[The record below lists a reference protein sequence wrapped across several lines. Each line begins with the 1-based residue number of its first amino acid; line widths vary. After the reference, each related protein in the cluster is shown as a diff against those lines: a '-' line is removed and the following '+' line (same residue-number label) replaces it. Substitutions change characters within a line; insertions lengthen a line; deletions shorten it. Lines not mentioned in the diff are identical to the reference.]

1 MSQNIHLTVRLLYI
15 LLYFIVYF
23 GIFADFL
30 AKSATVPKRQKNPK
44 LRAFHVFS
52 GFRLS
57 VRPGGFEP
65 STPGVGGLCSIQLSY
80 ERICKKNNPVSP
92 MRDNKNERAHLSFVT
107 YGIYVTIT
115 CQHIATFSWITK
127 GTLVIVQRRATHL
140 LRGYG
145 PKHLAGRH
153 AAHRRSRFCMAACVL
168 QFSALAVRWIVT
180 LNLSWQ
186 SK

>member
-30 AKSATVPKRQKNPK
+30 AKSATVPKRQKTPK

-65 STPGVGGLCSIQLSY
+65 PFEARFTRLPTGFIVFFIVWS
-80 ERICKKNNPVSP
+80 
-92 MRDNKNERAHLSFVT
+92 
-107 YGIYVTIT
+107 
-115 CQHIATFSWITK
+115 
-127 GTLVIVQRRATHL
+127 GTLAP
-140 LRGYG
+140 Y
-145 PKHLAGRH
+145 
-153 AAHRRSRFCMAACVL
+153 CMFASL
-168 QFSALAVRWIVT
+168 KAVRVRIPHIPSGFNPCFFWKSITAPIVRFPAIPST
-180 LNLSWQ
+180 ISL
-186 SK
+186 